1 MTNYIMEC
9 NHTEELESAMYNSKV
24 FPLVAELHK
33 KFNLYVIQQIYMK
46 DQGSDDWSN
55 LPSYS
60 FIDSSELYPE
70 TTSGIIQN
78 DLKYEDYTEAFVLA
92 NSAGIPTCLAY
103 IEPYARD
110 KLVIPPSK
118 NRSTYVVRFRVS
130 VKSRSSDICD
140 AQSIRSLKVSQL
152 MKAVESTLA
161 YGFTSISMGLEPK
174 VDIGAFYPRMCD
186 YFKLNNKS
194 LLTLKHDKREHVTHK
209 MEKFVPSLLDHYL
222 NGTALSTEE
231 DARLQEVVKGVE
243 HLDEAVR
250 EVEGRIVKGLHVG
263 FTMVG
268 VSQTKGVIV
277 GDMSLAEDRKW
288 SYTNVKRY
296 ETLEDYPAFNKITL
310 ALTMRKVR
318 LLDSKDKSAIYKDYH
333 LRWGSDGMAD
343 EELGMFEMGDV
354 DNNPLAVRWLL
365 IPKEDES

>member
-1 MTNYIMEC
+1 
-9 NHTEELESAMYNSKV
+9 
-24 FPLVAELHK
+24 
-33 KFNLYVIQQIYMK
+33 
-46 DQGSDDWSN
+46 
-55 LPSYS
+55 
-60 FIDSSELYPE
+60 
-70 TTSGIIQN
+70 
-78 DLKYEDYTEAFVLA
+78 
-92 NSAGIPTCLAY
+92 
-103 IEPYARD
+103 
-110 KLVIPPSK
+110 
-118 NRSTYVVRFRVS
+118 VS
-130 VKSRSSDICD
+130 VKSRSSDSCD

-152 MKAVESTLA
+152 IKAVGSTLA